1 MVCPPLGGAV
11 CRGHGQLSL
20 KPLFLLQALQKWQLD
35 FGVSFYLLG
44 PEFAPT
50 TACMHL
56 FLVPYGFFIF
66 CCSWRGVSRCKHCS
80 TVAKGPNPQPVPWPH
95 SLPQDLNLSL
105 VWWVPSSK
113 VFASSLDTLSLN
125 PGGGSCSFCFRFLC
139 SFVSSLS
146 PFS

>member
-11 CRGHGQLSL
+11 CTGHAQLSL

-56 FLVPYGFFIF
+56 FLVPYSFFIF
-66 CCSWRGVSRCKHCS
+66 CCSWRGESGCKHCS
-80 TVAKGPNPQPVPWPH
+80 RRSHVA
-95 SLPQDLNLSL
+95 DLNLS
-105 VWWVPSSK
+105 VRRRRGREEGDK
-113 VFASSLDTLSLN
+113 
-125 PGGGSCSFCFRFLC
+125 
-139 SFVSSLS
+139 
-146 PFS
+146 